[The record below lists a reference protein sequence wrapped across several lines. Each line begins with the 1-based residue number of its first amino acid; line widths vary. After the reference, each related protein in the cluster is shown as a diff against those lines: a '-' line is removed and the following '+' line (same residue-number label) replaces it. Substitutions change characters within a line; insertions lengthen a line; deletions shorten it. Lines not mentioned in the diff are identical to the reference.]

1 MAGSITIEL
10 NQVHFYAEHGV
21 LDEEAKLG
29 NEFNITIK
37 LQIHSEAKV
46 ITSIHDTINYVEVFE
61 VVKNQM
67 QQRKNLLET
76 VAMEIAQEL
85 HKKYSLLRKASIA
98 IIKTNPPISY
108 FSGNVGIT
116 YEVDF

>member
-1 MAGSITIEL
+1 MAGIITVEL

-29 NEFNITIK
+29 NEFSVTVK
-37 LQIHSEAKV
+37 LKIDTEAEV
-46 ITSIHDTINYVEVFE
+46 ITSIVDTINYVEVFE
-61 VVKNQM
+61 IVRNKM

-98 IIKTNPPISY
+98 IIKTNPPIAY

-116 YEVDF
+116 YEVEF

>member
-1 MAGSITIEL
+1 MAGLVTIEL

-29 NEFNITIK
+29 NEFNVTIK
-37 LQIHSEAKV
+37 LQIKTEAKV

-61 VVKNQM
+61 IVKHQM

-85 HKKYSLLRKASIA
+85 HKKYSHVRKASVA
-98 IIKTNPPISY
+98 IIKTNPPIEF

-116 YEVDF
+116 YEVEF